1 MARYIWQNEGW
12 PRLTW
17 RAREL
22 EGELSRAAFCQG
34 RFLGQLSGIGFDLQ
48 NQAGLETLSDEIVS
62 SAAIE
67 GEALN
72 RADVRSSVARRM
84 EIVLSEDLGTSSHML
99 DARTEMMLDAT
110 RGWDRPMTKKRLLAW
125 HAALFPTGYSGLS
138 PIKVAAFR
146 DESAGPMQV
155 VSRRGALLRVHF
167 EAPPAD
173 CLRTEMAALLKEL
186 NADSG
191 EPLLV
196 RVALS
201 HLRFLTLHPFEDGNG
216 RLARTLTEW
225 MLARGERSA
234 RRFYSLSAQIQRE
247 KDAYYAELEHAQRNS
262 LDVTRWIAWFVQCH
276 RRAIESA
283 QVRLESILVKARF
296 WQAQGAAKFNAH
308 QREMLNR
315 LLDGFVGNL
324 SSSKW
329 AKICKVSQDTAS
341 REIADLVSRRILRQE
356 GSGRSTHYVLLPKC
370 SNSYTFFSRDC
381 V

>member
-1 MARYIWQNEGW
+1 M
-12 PRLTW
+12 
-17 RAREL
+17 
-22 EGELSRAAFCQG
+22 
-34 RFLGQLSGIGFDLQ
+34 
-48 NQAGLETLSDEIVS
+48 
-62 SAAIE
+62 
-67 GEALN
+67 
-72 RADVRSSVARRM
+72 
-84 EIVLSEDLGTSSHML
+84 
-99 DARTEMMLDAT
+99 DAT
-110 RGWDRPMTKKRLLAW
+110 RGWDRPMTRKRLLAW

-155 VSRRGALLRVHF
+155 VSRRGSLLRVHF

-196 RVALS
+196 RVALF

-247 KDAYYAELEHAQRNS
+247 KDVYYAELEHAQRNS
-262 LDVTRWIAWFVQCH
+262 LDVTQWIAWFVQCH

-283 QVRLESILVKARF
+283 QVRLESILAKARF
-296 WQAQGAAKFNAH
+296 WQTQCAAKFNAH
-308 QREMLNR
+308 QHEMLNR
-315 LLDGFVGNL
+315 LLDGFEGNL
-324 SSSKW
+324 TSSKW

-341 REIADLVSRRILRQE
+341 REIADLVSRCILKQE
-356 GSGRSTHYVLLPKC
+356 GSGRSTHYVLTP
-370 SNSYTFFSRDC
+370 
-381 V
+381 